1 MSGACQHV
9 DLAEAAAQTA
19 PARTDS
25 IVVTGTWEP
34 LELDELDRSVTVL
47 PIRSEELL
55 LNSWMDALR
64 LDPSI
69 DLRERAPNG
78 VQTDIS
84 IRGANFGQTSSTWRM
99 GCGTTSRPS
108 GTRSIWWTT
117 AKRRCSG

>member
-1 MSGACQHV
+1 MILLLCF
-9 DLAEAAAQTA
+9 LALSVYASAQTA

-69 DLRERAPNG
+69 DLRERADLSLLLN
-78 VQTDIS
+78 
-84 IRGANFGQTSSTWRM
+84 
-99 GCGTTSRPS
+99 
-108 GTRSIWWTT
+108 
-117 AKRRCSG
+117 